1 MAQYCDTKKLE
12 REWFNWLLSTS
23 TPKLEC
29 YRQIGVLYTKM
40 CDSVKN
46 KDGSVFVDK
55 NGKTYSD
62 PLCAIKFHFIA
73 TTNELITTENGEEIG
88 RETCDSID
96 LNDFV
101 HEAPTEVSWNNML
114 IDINNMCTGISTKFN
129 LSSDEEYHELA
140 SETLIQ
146 VANKLVNRK
155 LVYTPGKAPVFNLLT
170 TTIYRCIFSI
180 LSKRNRKRNQAR
192 SFLSTDDESSMI
204 MTKHLCKSYMKIKEH

>member
-23 TPKLEC
+23 TPKLES
-29 YRQIGVLYTKM
+29 YRKIGVLYTKM
-40 CDSVKN
+40 CDCVKN
-46 KDGSVFVDK
+46 KDGSVFIDK
-55 NGKTYSD
+55 NGKTYPD
-62 PLCAIKFHFIA
+62 PLCKTKIHFIM
-73 TTNELITTENGEEIG
+73 TTNELITTEDGEEID
-88 RETCDSID
+88 RQICECDLD
-96 LNDFV
+96 GFV
-101 HEAPTEVSWNNML
+101 HEAPTEVSWDNML

-129 LSSDEEYHELA
+129 LASDEEYHELA

-192 SFLSTDDESSMI
+192 SFLTTDDESSMI
-204 MTKHLCKSYMKIKEH
+204 KTKHLCKSYMKIKEH